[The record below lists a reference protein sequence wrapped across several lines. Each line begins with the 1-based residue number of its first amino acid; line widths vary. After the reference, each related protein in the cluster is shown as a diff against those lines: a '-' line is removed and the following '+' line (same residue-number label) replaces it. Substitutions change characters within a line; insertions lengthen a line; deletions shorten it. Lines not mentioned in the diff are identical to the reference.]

1 MPCPTP
7 GQLPDPGIDQG
18 LLHCRQILYCLSH
31 RGSPRIVEWVAMPSF
46 QRISSTQGSNLHVLC
61 LPHWQVSSLL
71 LAPPRKL
78 SMDMSLSKFQ
88 EMVKDREAWCAA
100 AYGVAELDTTERL
113 PSTPQ
118 YFETPSNDTGSGLPS
133 PCLITLL

>member
-1 MPCPTP
+1 MLGKIDGRRRR
-7 GQLPDPGIDQG
+7 GQLRERLLDGIID
-18 LLHCRQILYCLSH
+18 
-31 RGSPRIVEWVAMPSF
+31 
-46 QRISSTQGSNLHVLC
+46 ST
-61 LPHWQVSSLL
+61 
-71 LAPPRKL
+71 
-78 SMDMSLSKFQ
+78 DMSLSKFQ